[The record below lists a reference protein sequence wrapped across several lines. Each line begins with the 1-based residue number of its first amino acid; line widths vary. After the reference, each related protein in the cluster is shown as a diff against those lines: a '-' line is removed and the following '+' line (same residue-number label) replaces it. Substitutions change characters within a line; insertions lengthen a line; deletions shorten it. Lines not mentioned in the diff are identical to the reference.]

1 MELMMSVAELLAN
14 NIRQSKSMIDSFLKD
29 FSDEEMFFRPAKGA
43 NNATWQIGHLANST
57 RGMVTGCDQSV
68 AFAFEDDTRFGKS
81 KATIDDPAFFPKKKE
96 LIDRF
101 DNAMDAAAEWV
112 GKLSDVDLAK
122 ASPER
127 LKQFAPTFGN
137 VAILLGSHPM
147 MHIGQFS
154 VMRRALGKP
163 VLF

>member
-1 MELMMSVAELLAN
+1 MMSIAELLAN
-14 NIRQSKSMIDSFLKD
+14 NIRQSKGMIDAFLKD
-29 FSDEEMFFRPAKGA
+29 FSDEEMLFRPAKGA
-43 NNATWQIGHLANST
+43 NHAAWQIGHLANST
-57 RGMVTGCDQSV
+57 RGMVNGCDQSV

-81 KATIDDPAFFPKKKE
+81 KAGIDDPAFFPKKKE
-96 LIDRF
+96 IIDRF
-101 DNAMDAAAEWV
+101 DGAVELAADWV
-112 GKLSDVDLAK
+112 GKLSEADLGK

-127 LKQFAPTFGN
+127 LRQFAPTFAN